1 MHTPNASLFARFCGA
16 ILLALP
22 AFSQTPCPVLSPPPD
37 AVVTPFEIE
46 GPVSAIVRRANGIC
60 GVNQAAEITVMGNV
74 ILVPIG
80 TPVGSPTAEL
90 TFRRANPGATA
101 AAAAQIQWARSIFNT
116 ATLPGRTQAG
126 FVGGTAIM
134 VGSQVFDAATGTYR
148 MIAEDVFFEPAENV
162 LRGLKAAV
170 PAPPAPEAARY
181 TGAFMRVGDTP
192 IVAINDARM
201 PIAAINAY
209 GFPID
214 YNGVVN
220 NTFAGLGGYYA
231 GPAASPKYYAH
242 TLEADNGQLL
252 PLTAED
258 GTVLEGGA
266 GQPAVGTLPRVSIQR
281 YNCLTDT
288 RVNNDFLQV
297 QGSVLFG
304 ANRAAVAN
312 ARVRLQFVFRNGQ
325 TRTTVTGAVTP
336 ATPAAVANAENV
348 PVVGD
353 LADFGT
359 WRIRVTDFNLN
370 GNACPV
376 AVRAN
381 YVTPNGTGVTTHA
394 TTFHVLE

>member
-1 MHTPNASLFARFCGA
+1 MHTQNASFFTRLCGA

-46 GPVSAIVRRANGIC
+46 GPVTSIVRRANSIC

-80 TPVGSPTAEL
+80 TPVASPTAQL

-101 AAAAQIQWARSIFNT
+101 APAAQDQWARSIFNT

-134 VGSQVFDAATGTYR
+134 LGSQVFDAATGTYR
-148 MIAEDVFFEPAENV
+148 MIAEDVFLEPAENV
-162 LRGLKAAV
+162 LRGQKVAV
-170 PAPPAPEAARY
+170 PAGDARY
-181 TGAFMRVGDTP
+181 AGAFMRVGDTP
-192 IVAINDARM
+192 ILAINDARM
-201 PIAAINAY
+201 PIVAFNGY

-214 YNGVVN
+214 YNGVAN
-220 NTFAGLGGYYA
+220 NTFAMLGGYYS
-231 GPAASPKYYAH
+231 GPAASQKYYAH

-258 GTVLEGGA
+258 GSVLEGGA

-281 YNCLTDT
+281 YNCLTDA
-288 RVNNDFLQV
+288 RVNGDFLQV

-325 TRTTVTGAVTP
+325 TRTTATGAITP
-336 ATPAAVANAENV
+336 ATPPAVANAENV
-348 PVVGD
+348 PVVAD
-353 LADFGT
+353 LADYGT